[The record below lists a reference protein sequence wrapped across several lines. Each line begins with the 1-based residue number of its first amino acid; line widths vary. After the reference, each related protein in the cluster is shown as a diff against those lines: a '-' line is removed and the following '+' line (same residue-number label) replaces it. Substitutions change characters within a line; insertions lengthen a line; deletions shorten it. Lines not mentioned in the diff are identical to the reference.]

1 MAYNNLDYKK
11 LTKLLSVLIKKYP
24 FMGVYPVGK
33 SHLGKDI
40 LCISFG
46 KGEKKIFL
54 NGAHHSLEWITSSLL
69 LSFSFDYAKSLKEE
83 NSFLNKNIIDLYNK
97 VTFYVVPMVNPDGVD
112 FVING
117 ISKNNE
123 KYEFVKSILNGKNI
137 KKVWQANAN
146 GVDLNHNY
154 DALFDE
160 GKKIE
165 KEYGILSANYTR
177 YSGEKPF
184 SEPETKAIKNLF
196 EKEKFDLSVAF
207 HTQGEVIYWDFMGKS
222 PYKNMA
228 QKLSVASGYALD
240 ETEGIA
246 SYTGFKDWVID
257 KFNLP
262 SFTVEAG
269 YGKNPLPYSA
279 FGKIRKENYALISE
293 CVNLI

>member
-40 LCISFG
+40 LCIRFG

-196 EKEKFDLSVAF
+196 EKERFDLSVAF

>member
-1 MAYNNLDYKK
+1 MAYNNFDYEKM
-11 LTKLLSVLIKKYP
+11 TKLASTLMKKYP
-24 FMGVYPVGK
+24 FIGVYPVGK
-33 SHLGKDI
+33 SVLKKDI
-40 LCISFG
+40 LCFRFG
-46 KGEKKIFL
+46 KGNKKIFL

-69 LSFSFDYAKSLKEE
+69 MSFTADYAKSLKEE
-83 NSFLNKNIIDLYNK
+83 TDFAGRNILDLYNK
-97 VTFYVVPMVNPDGVD
+97 ITFYVVPMVNPDGVD

-117 ISKNNE
+117 ISKKNE
-123 KYEFVKSILNGKNI
+123 KYHFVKNILNGKNI

-154 DALFDE
+154 DASFDE

-165 KEYGILSANYTR
+165 REYGILSPNYTR

-184 SEPETKAIKNLF
+184 SEPETRAIKNLF

-228 QKLSVASGYALD
+228 QKLSDASGYALD
-240 ETEGIA
+240 ETDGIA

-257 KFNLP
+257 KYNLP
-262 SFTVEAG
+262 AFTVEAG

-279 FGKIRKENYALISE
+279 FGKIRKENYILISE
-293 CVNLI
+293 CVNLV